1 MDLRRLLSALALAAV
16 FDSWGAPDAAAI
28 VGPTREGGA
37 FADRIVMVLTRA
49 AEGSG
54 FCSGVVLA
62 PRIVL
67 TAAHCLRPAAD
78 LLVFYRD
85 SEGKPVLAPVAQES
99 AHPKYRA
106 DAIRQRVVSI
116 DLGLIET
123 ETPLPAS
130 FRPAVLA
137 EGEGPPVGDPAT
149 LVGFGLAREGEP
161 KTGGSLRAAS
171 LRVRAP
177 ASRILLWADDPDG
190 GGAGACSGDSGAP
203 IFAADGET
211 VLAIVAWTAGAA
223 GHKCGTLTQGPL
235 VAPLR
240 QWIASTLEHWRP

>member
-1 MDLRRLLSALALAAV
+1 MDPRRLLSLLALVAV
-16 FDSWGAPDAAAI
+16 FGSLGAPDACAI

-67 TAAHCLRPAAD
+67 TAAHCLHPAAD

-85 SEGKPVLAPVAQES
+85 SEGKPVLVPVAQES

-106 DAIRQRVVSI
+106 DAVRQRVVSI

-123 ETPLPAS
+123 ETPLPA
-130 FRPAVLA
+130 
-137 EGEGPPVGDPAT
+137 
-149 LVGFGLAREGEP
+149 P
-161 KTGGSLRAAS
+161 KLR
-171 LRVRAP
+171 
-177 ASRILLWADDPDG
+177 
-190 GGAGACSGDSGAP
+190 
-203 IFAADGET
+203 
-211 VLAIVAWTAGAA
+211 
-223 GHKCGTLTQGPL
+223 
-235 VAPLR
+235 
-240 QWIASTLEHWRP
+240 

>member
-1 MDLRRLLSALALAAV
+1 MDLRRLLSLSALLAV
-16 FDSWGAPDAAAI
+16 FGASGAQDAAAI
-28 VGPTREGGA
+28 VGRTREGGP

-54 FCSGVVLA
+54 FCSGVVLG

-67 TAAHCLRPAAD
+67 TAAHCLRPAPD
-78 LLVFYRD
+78 MLVFYRD
-85 SEGKPVLAPVAQES
+85 SEGKPVLTPVVQES

-106 DAIRQRVVSI
+106 DAVRQRVVSI

-123 ETPLPAS
+123 ETPLPTS

-137 EGEGPPVGDPAT
+137 QGEGPPVGDPAT
-149 LVGFGLAREGEP
+149 LVGFGLAREGAP

-177 ASRILLWADDPDG
+177 ASKILLWADDPDCG
-190 GGAGACSGDSGAP
+190 GSGACSGDSGAP

-223 GHKCGTLTQGPL
+223 GHKCGALTQGPL

-240 QWIASTLEHWRP
+240 QWIDSTIERWGP